1 MRVRVQQVLMR
12 GGIGQNLVHR
22 AVGGREG
29 LLQVPKARKPLRPAA
44 SLPGDGKAHPRQRIG

>member
-1 MRVRVQQVLMR
+1 MR